1 MKQRFGSIDVGVHIT
16 QRCSVRE
23 LGERYTLEQLEADRA
38 HLPAMQ
44 LSAFAIPARM
54 SQVGPSK
61 DLVTRVQIHDKV
73 EQ

>member
-1 MKQRFGSIDVGVHIT
+1 M
-16 QRCSVRE
+16 RE